1 MSQIDYEL
9 YKLLPFL
16 LPIIIVATIC
26 GAIIG
31 YDREIKQ
38 KSAGLRTNI
47 LICVGCALFTGYSF
61 FIQDTLST
69 IDPTRIIGQI
79 ITGIG
84 FLGAGA
90 ILRID
95 DRISGVTTAAFI
107 WVVSAI
113 GVLVGMG
120 AILTPII
127 ISIGLII
134 ISRFF
139 ERVEQFIKNKHKK
152 ENED

>member
-61 FIQDTLST
+61 LVLS
-69 IDPTRIIGQI
+69 
-79 ITGIG
+79 
-84 FLGAGA
+84 
-90 ILRID
+90 
-95 DRISGVTTAAFI
+95 
-107 WVVSAI
+107 
-113 GVLVGMG
+113 
-120 AILTPII
+120 
-127 ISIGLII
+127 
-134 ISRFF
+134 
-139 ERVEQFIKNKHKK
+139 
-152 ENED
+152 

>member
-1 MSQIDYEL
+1 MSQIDYV
-9 YKLLPFL
+9 LPFL
-16 LPIIIVATIC
+16 LPKIIVATIC

-61 FIQDTLST
+61 LIQDTLST

-95 DRISGVTTAAFI
+95 DRISGVTTASFI